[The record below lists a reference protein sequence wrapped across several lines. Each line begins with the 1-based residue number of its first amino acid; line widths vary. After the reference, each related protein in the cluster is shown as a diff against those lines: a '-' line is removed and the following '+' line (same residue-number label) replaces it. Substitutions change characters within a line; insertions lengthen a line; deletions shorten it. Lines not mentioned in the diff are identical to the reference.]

1 MGTGHRIPLGDI
13 ANLLLHQW
21 GSSQDGTPWGNVG
34 VPMYKQVVLD
44 SQTTVSGSGVGSWM
58 TGLGYFKQ
66 ILVHVRLSAV
76 EGTSPTINMFVDTRL
91 DGTNVTNLVSFPQLT
106 NTATAGM
113 LAVLNRDIDLVANAA
128 GTVGGITSALE
139 ADVGTGTVRTIGW
152 GDDLRIRRAIA
163 GTSPSYSYIVTLN
176 CIA

>member
-1 MGTGHRIPLGDI
+1 MGTGHRIPPGDI
-13 ANLLLHQW
+13 ENLTIHQY
-21 GSSQDGTPWGNVG
+21 GSSQDGTPWGNVA
-34 VPMYKQVVLD
+34 VPMFKQVVLD
-44 SQTTVSGSGVGSWM
+44 SQTTVSGSGVGSWA

-66 ILVHVRLSAV
+66 ILVHVRLSAAG
-76 EGTSPTINMFVDTRL
+76 GTSPTLNMFLDTRL
-91 DGTNVTNLVSFPQLT
+91 DGTNITNLVSFPQLT

-113 LAVLNRDIDLVANAA
+113 VAVLNRNISLVANAA

-139 ADVGTGTVRTIGW
+139 ADVGTGTVRTAGW
-152 GDDLRIRRAIA
+152 GDDLRVRRAIA